1 MGELLSSTKQP
12 SWIEKNQRCFSH
24 IFFGILKQEKVVG
37 LIYNNENFSSYY
49 CDCITITSPQTY
61 ITNSLTVGAECTNL
75 EQIDP
80 ASCQKMPKIQITFSN
95 AIFHPA
101 TRRRG
106 NVETS
111 QVRLK
116 WNTRRGLDG
125 TSPRHLSSTFPWCL
139 IGKLWRLKRK

>member
-1 MGELLSSTKQP
+1 MKIFP
-12 SWIEKNQRCFSH
+12 H
-24 IFFGILKQEKVVG
+24 IT
-37 LIYNNENFSSYY
+37 

-125 TSPRHLSSTFPWCL
+125 TSPDISVVRFHDVLLESCDVSRGSNNVVPSV
-139 IGKLWRLKRK
+139 RLHIVSNKSQMKHSVTSQWYVTKTSQW